1 MGGGGS
7 VGSRPL
13 PKCVCVAVLCHE
25 LCLFLWLLVR
35 WEQIALCGHATVGAA
50 HALASEGFIPRCQV
64 GVSTGSG
71 VWDVSVLTPFCGQS
85 KVDFIS
91 KSGPLATSIEG
102 TPRALAKHA
111 VSVGDSGAHSIVSGE
126 WLTLDFPAEVVAPLP
141 DAEASASSAQLV
153 RPCGWHGDVSPPV
166 PAVVTTV
173 LPGGCSWHRGRVKHH
188 LHRQEPV
195 GSTGEGLA
203 AAATFVAMLT
213 TRFVRP
219 KSDVMSST

>member
-71 VWDVSVLTPFCGQS
+71 VWGVSVLTPFCGQG

-102 TPRALAKHA
+102 TPRALAICLA
-111 VSVGDSGAHSIVSGE
+111 IPVLTVLSQANGSR
-126 WLTLDFPAEVVAPLP
+126 WTFQLRLWRRFLTLKRARPLRNWCVRVAGVVLYPPCACSGNNGAARRLLL
-141 DAEASASSAQLV
+141 ASRTCQASPSSA
-153 RPCGWHGDVSPPV
+153 G
-166 PAVVTTV
+166 TV
-173 LPGGCSWHRGRVKHH
+173 WI
-188 LHRQEPV
+188 
-195 GSTGEGLA
+195 
-203 AAATFVAMLT
+203 
-213 TRFVRP
+213 
-219 KSDVMSST
+219 